1 MIQRLEERVR
11 VLEKEQNMKLIEA
24 VNANLAA
31 QEMSQQRLPYDL
43 ALAVVKV
50 KRATADETD
59 FFLREERALVEEY
72 ADTDENGNIRMTG
85 SGRFAIRGSA
95 QEYEKKRK
103 ALADTETKIDFT
115 PIEVTAPAE
124 IKPAL
129 IEALD
134 GFLVFRERGS
144 EMKLPSI
151 VYQDGIRQGRAGAS
165 SAGLNHNL
173 GAGDGGLWDMQKPDE
188 RLLSCACRHA
198 AKRQALPDACRMPAD
213 FSRGMRWRG
222 WTGTD
227 FYYGGVRKGE
237 RGRRARRRF
246 AALGAY
252 HHHPAGQEVLQ
263 HAHRASSAA
272 WRATWSGDQSNVH
285 ERQALSRR
293 RRRRTPSS
301 AAAST
306 WSGLLQGRATR

>member
-1 MIQRLEERVR
+1 
-11 VLEKEQNMKLIEA
+11 MKLIEA

-31 QEMSQQRLPYDL
+31 QEMSRQRLPYDL

-85 SGRFAIRGSA
+85 NGRFALRGSA

-134 GFLVFRERGS
+134 GFLVFRE
-144 EMKLPSI
+144 E
-151 VYQDGIRQGRAGAS
+151 GA
-165 SAGLNHNL
+165 
-173 GAGDGGLWDMQKPDE
+173 K
-188 RLLSCACRHA
+188 
-198 AKRQALPDACRMPAD
+198 
-213 FSRGMRWRG
+213 
-222 WTGTD
+222 
-227 FYYGGVRKGE
+227 
-237 RGRRARRRF
+237 
-246 AALGAY
+246 
-252 HHHPAGQEVLQ
+252 
-263 HAHRASSAA
+263 
-272 WRATWSGDQSNVH
+272 
-285 ERQALSRR
+285 
-293 RRRRTPSS
+293 
-301 AAAST
+301 
-306 WSGLLQGRATR
+306 

>member
-1 MIQRLEERVR
+1 
-11 VLEKEQNMKLIEA
+11 MKLIEA

-31 QEMSQQRLPYDL
+31 QEMSQQRLPYGL

-85 SGRFAIRGSA
+85 SGRFAIRGSV

-134 GFLVFRERGS
+134 GFLVFRE
-144 EMKLPSI
+144 E
-151 VYQDGIRQGRAGAS
+151 GA
-165 SAGLNHNL
+165 
-173 GAGDGGLWDMQKPDE
+173 K
-188 RLLSCACRHA
+188 
-198 AKRQALPDACRMPAD
+198 
-213 FSRGMRWRG
+213 
-222 WTGTD
+222 
-227 FYYGGVRKGE
+227 
-237 RGRRARRRF
+237 
-246 AALGAY
+246 
-252 HHHPAGQEVLQ
+252 
-263 HAHRASSAA
+263 
-272 WRATWSGDQSNVH
+272 
-285 ERQALSRR
+285 
-293 RRRRTPSS
+293 
-301 AAAST
+301 
-306 WSGLLQGRATR
+306 